1 MTRAVIT
8 RVTDA
13 DIYYMR
19 SIINSMLVNNTA
31 AIVEQALKSS
41 DFRIKAAGCVLARR
55 LGKEYVE
62 DLFDG
67 LVDDNELVRQVSRE
81 SLMIINHFHTK
92 KKIDFGP
99 WPGEQNNVNACASQ
113 SLWKAHFRTVENNQ
127 NKGSK

>member
-41 DFRIKAAGCVLARR
+41 DFRIKAAGCVLLA
-55 LGKEYVE
+55 
-62 DLFDG
+62 
-67 LVDDNELVRQVSRE
+67 
-81 SLMIINHFHTK
+81 
-92 KKIDFGP
+92 
-99 WPGEQNNVNACASQ
+99 
-113 SLWKAHFRTVENNQ
+113 
-127 NKGSK
+127 GSVKST